1 MAMQEEISREQLCW
15 EVQSLRAELE
25 NLKCEKAD
33 LEILLETTTEHS
45 DTVEAE
51 LLSKAELAVRA
62 SEEQFRAIASAT
74 PVPVLVSR
82 LSDGLIM
89 YANAQMA
96 SLLETPLAELI
107 GRRTPDFY
115 FNPSD
120 HPKVLD
126 ALDKNGHIKDYELQ
140 CKKGDGSN
148 FWATISV
155 QSLLFN
161 GQPTALCALYD
172 LTQRKEAEQILQE
185 SEKRLRRQS
194 LALLQLGRQRT
205 INNGALNLGVREII
219 EAAARTLDVEKV
231 SVWLYN
237 HFKFGTRYIKESQ
250 QNLATRSIAD
260 KQTEVID
267 PMAIDRRKQDLATN
281 SKFKIPNLKLVC
293 LDLYDRTNESH
304 WSRQETSVNDP
315 KVSNLDLEGNH
326 SGENMRSSNPLESPL
341 TTQNSIK
348 TDLCNLSSE
357 GEHSP
362 IFPNTSNPNS
372 SILNVAIR
380 LGGQIVGILSLE
392 HIGAPRQWAL
402 EERTFADSL
411 ANLVALAIEGF
422 ERQRAQE
429 ALSKAKSQLEITVD
443 QRTAQLTATNKLLRI
458 EIAERKR
465 AEIALQEAL
474 HKAEAASRA
483 KSTFLAN
490 MSHELRTPLNAII
503 GYSEIIEEEALE
515 AGFDNLIPDT
525 QKVQIAGKHLLTL
538 INDILDLSKIEA
550 GRMELY
556 LENFDL
562 GNLVEEVV
570 GTLYPLVEKNRNQL
584 QVDCPI
590 DLGFMYADLTKVRQ
604 ILFNL
609 LSNALKF
616 TEGGTVVL
624 SATRELTDDSELVY
638 LRVTDTGIGM
648 SAQQQQGLF
657 QPFIQGDAST
667 TRKYGG
673 TGLGLAISRL
683 FCQMMG
689 GDITLESEVG
699 IGSTFTVQLKAKVEL
714 TEPLVVI
721 SH

>member
-1 MAMQEEISREQLCW
+1 MQEEESRERLFC

-25 NLKCEKAD
+25 RLKHEKAD

-45 DTVEAE
+45 DTVEAD
-51 LLSKAELAVRA
+51 LLSKAESAVRA

-82 LSDGLIM
+82 LCDGLIM

-96 SLLETPLAELI
+96 SLLETPLEELI
-107 GRRTPDFY
+107 GRTTPDFY
-115 FNPSD
+115 FNPSER
-120 HPKVLD
+120 PKVLD
-126 ALDKNGHIKDYELQ
+126 ALAKNGCIKNYELQ
-140 CKKGDGSN
+140 CKKGDGST
-148 FWATISV
+148 FWAMISV

-205 INNGALNLGVREII
+205 INNGALNLGVREIT
-219 EAAARTLDVEKV
+219 EAAARTLEVEKV

-237 HFKFGTRYIKESQ
+237 HFKFGTRYITDPQQDFAAKAIARNQTQAIAPIARDQQ
-250 QNLATRSIAD
+250 QNN
-260 KQTEVID
+260 
-267 PMAIDRRKQDLATN
+267 LATN

-293 LDLYDRTNESH
+293 LDLYDRTHESH
-304 WSRQETSVNDP
+304 LSRKETSANDL
-315 KVSNLDLEGNH
+315 KVSNLDLECNTVD
-326 SGENMRSSNPLESPL
+326 ENTRSSNHLEI
-341 TTQNSIK
+341 TQNFLK
-348 TDLCNLSSE
+348 TDLCNLSLE
-357 GEHSP
+357 AEHSP
-362 IFPNTSNPNS
+362 ILPNTCNPNS
-372 SILNVAIR
+372 STLNVAIR

-392 HIGAPRQWAL
+392 HIGSPRQWAL

-443 QRTAQLTATNKLLRI
+443 QRTAQLTAANKLLRI
-458 EIAERKR
+458 EIADRKR

-515 AGFDNLIPDT
+515 AGFHSLIPDT
-525 QKVQIAGKHLLTL
+525 QKIQIAGKHLLTL

-562 GNLVEEVV
+562 GNLIEEVV
-570 GTLYPLVEKNRNQL
+570 VTLYPLVEKNRNQL

-590 DLGFMYADLTKVRQ
+590 ALGFMYADLTKVRQ

-616 TEGGTVVL
+616 TAGGTVVL
-624 SATRELTDDSELVY
+624 SATRELTGDSEWVY
-638 LRVTDTGIGM
+638 LRVADTGIGM

-657 QPFIQGDAST
+657 QPFMQGDAST

-689 GDITLESEVG
+689 GDISLDSEVDV
-699 IGSTFTVQLKAKVEL
+699 GSTFTVQLKAKVDLAEQS
-714 TEPLVVI
+714 LV
-721 SH
+721 SSQ

>member
-1 MAMQEEISREQLCW
+1 MQEEPSTEQLLFD
-15 EVQSLRAELE
+15 VQRLSAELE
-25 NLKCEKAD
+25 NLKREKVD
-33 LEILLETTTEHS
+33 LELLLETTTEHS
-45 DTVEAE
+45 DTMEAH
-51 LLSKAELAVRA
+51 LLSKAQLALRS

-82 LSDGLIM
+82 LCDGLIL
-89 YANAQMA
+89 YANAQLA
-96 SLLETPLAELI
+96 SLLNIPLEKLI
-107 GRRTPDFY
+107 GCSTPDFY
-115 FNPSD
+115 FNPVD
-120 HPKVLD
+120 RPKVLE
-126 ALDKNGHIKDYELQ
+126 ALAKEGYLQNYELH
-140 CKKGDGSN
+140 CKKSDGTA
-148 FWATISV
+148 FWAMLSV
-155 QSLLFN
+155 QSLMFN
-161 GQPTALCALYD
+161 GQATALCALYD
-172 LTQRKEAEQILQE
+172 LTQRKEAEQTLQE

-205 INNGALNLGVREII
+205 LNSGALNVGIREIT

-237 HFKFGTRYIKESQ
+237 HGRFGTPYPTDPQLNFTERVLA
-250 QNLATRSIAD
+250 QN
-260 KQTEVID
+260 QTEPLDTEAAAPEQGEGV
-267 PMAIDRRKQDLATN
+267 N
-281 SKFKIPNLKLVC
+281 HSKFKIPNLKLVC
-293 LDLYDRTNESH
+293 LDLYDRTQENHLSRESI
-304 WSRQETSVNDP
+304 SASDL
-315 KVSNLDLEGNH
+315 NLSILDVEGDAR
-326 SGENMRSSNPLESPL
+326 GENLRSDNALEP
-341 TTQNSIK
+341 TTKTQKSLQ
-348 TDLCNLSSE
+348 TDLSHSSSLV
-357 GEHSP
+357 EHSAVL
-362 IFPNTSNPNS
+362 PNASKPNS

-429 ALSKAKSQLEITVD
+429 ALSKAKAQLEMTVD
-443 QRTAQLTATNKLLRI
+443 QRTTQLTTANKLLRI

-503 GYSEIIEEEALE
+503 GYSEMLQEEARESGLE
-515 AGFDNLIPDT
+515 DIIPDT
-525 QKVQIAGKHLLTL
+525 QKIYNAGKHLLTL

-556 LENFDL
+556 LEKFDL
-562 GNLVEEVV
+562 SNLIEEVV
-570 GTLYPLVEKNRNQL
+570 ATLHPLVEKNHNQL
-584 QVDCPI
+584 QVSCSEN
-590 DLGFMYADLTKVRQ
+590 LGVMYADLTKVRQ

-616 TEGGTVVL
+616 TEGGTVLL
-624 SATRELTDDSELVY
+624 SATREPAGGSDWVY
-638 LRVTDTGIGM
+638 LQVSDTGIGM
-648 SAQQQQGLF
+648 SAEQQQGLF

-689 GDITLESEVG
+689 GDIIVESQLDV
-699 IGSTFTVQLKAKVEL
+699 GSTFTVHLKTKVD
-714 TEPLVVI
+714 I
-721 SH
+721 S

>member
-1 MAMQEEISREQLCW
+1 MQEEPSTEQLLFD
-15 EVQSLRAELE
+15 VQRLSAELE
-25 NLKCEKAD
+25 NLKREKVD
-33 LEILLETTTEHS
+33 LELLLETTTEHS
-45 DTVEAE
+45 DTMEAH
-51 LLSKAELAVRA
+51 LLSKAQLALRS

-74 PVPVLVSR
+74 PVPILVSR
-82 LSDGLIM
+82 LCDGLIL
-89 YANAQMA
+89 YANAQLA
-96 SLLETPLAELI
+96 SLLNIPLEKLI
-107 GRRTPDFY
+107 GCSTPDFY
-115 FNPSD
+115 FNPAD
-120 HPKVLD
+120 RPKVLE
-126 ALDKNGHIKDYELQ
+126 ALAKDGYLQNYEIH
-140 CKKGDGSN
+140 CKKSDGTA
-148 FWATISV
+148 FWAMISV
-155 QSLLFN
+155 QSLVFN
-161 GQPTALCALYD
+161 GEPTALCALYD
-172 LTQRKEAEQILQE
+172 LTQRKEAEQTLQE

-205 INNGALNLGVREII
+205 LNSGALNVGIREIT

-237 HFKFGTRYIKESQ
+237 HGRFGTRYPNEPQLNFTERVLAHNKTEPLDTEAAASEQ
-250 QNLATRSIAD
+250 QEGVNH
-260 KQTEVID
+260 
-267 PMAIDRRKQDLATN
+267 
-281 SKFKIPNLKLVC
+281 SKFKMPNLKLVC
-293 LDLYDRTNESH
+293 LDLYDRTQENHLSRESI
-304 WSRQETSVNDP
+304 SPSDL
-315 KVSNLDLEGNH
+315 NLSLLDVEGDAP
-326 SGENMRSSNPLESPL
+326 GENLRSENGLEP
-341 TTQNSIK
+341 TTK
-348 TDLCNLSSE
+348 TQKSLQTNLSHASSLA
-357 GEHSP
+357 EHSAVL
-362 IFPNTSNPNS
+362 PNASKPNS

-429 ALSKAKSQLEITVD
+429 ALSKAKAQLEMTVD
-443 QRTAQLTATNKLLRI
+443 QRTTQLTTANKLLRI

-503 GYSEIIEEEALE
+503 GYSEMLQEEARESGLE
-515 AGFDNLIPDT
+515 EIIPDT
-525 QKVQIAGKHLLTL
+525 QKIYSAGKHLLTL

-556 LENFDL
+556 LEKFDL
-562 GNLVEEVV
+562 CNLIEEVV
-570 GTLYPLVEKNRNQL
+570 ATLHPLVEKNHNQL
-584 QVDCPI
+584 QVSCSET
-590 DLGFMYADLTKVRQ
+590 LGVMYADLTKVRQ

-616 TEGGTVVL
+616 TEGGTVLL
-624 SATRELTDDSELVY
+624 SATREPAGDSDWVY
-638 LRVTDTGIGM
+638 LQVSDTGIGM
-648 SAQQQQGLF
+648 SAEQQQGLF

-689 GDITLESEVG
+689 GDITVESELG
-699 IGSTFTVQLKAKVEL
+699 GGSTFTVHLKAEVD
-714 TEPLVVI
+714 I
-721 SH
+721 S

>member
-1 MAMQEEISREQLCW
+1 MQEEPSTEQLLFD
-15 EVQSLRAELE
+15 VQRLSAELE
-25 NLKCEKAD
+25 NLKREKVD
-33 LEILLETTTEHS
+33 LELLLETTTEHS
-45 DTVEAE
+45 DTMEAH
-51 LLSKAELAVRA
+51 LLSKAQLALRS
-62 SEEQFRAIASAT
+62 SEEQFRAIAAAT
-74 PVPVLVSR
+74 PVPILVSR
-82 LSDGLIM
+82 LCDGLIM
-89 YANAQMA
+89 YANAQLA
-96 SLLETPLAELI
+96 SLLNIPLEKLI
-107 GRRTPDFY
+107 GCSTPDFY
-115 FNPSD
+115 LNPAD
-120 HPKVLD
+120 RPKVLE
-126 ALDKNGHIKDYELQ
+126 ALAKEGYLQNYEIH
-140 CKKGDGSN
+140 CKKSDGTA
-148 FWATISV
+148 FWAMISV
-155 QSLLFN
+155 QSLVFN
-161 GQPTALCALYD
+161 GEPTALCALYD
-172 LTQRKEAEQILQE
+172 LTQRKEAEQTLQE

-205 INNGALNLGVREII
+205 LNSGALNVGIREIT

-237 HFKFGTRYIKESQ
+237 HGRFGNRYPSDPQLNFTERVLA
-250 QNLATRSIAD
+250 QN
-260 KQTEVID
+260 QTEPLDTEAAASEQHDGV
-267 PMAIDRRKQDLATN
+267 N
-281 SKFKIPNLKLVC
+281 HSKFKMPNLKLVC
-293 LDLYDRTNESH
+293 LDLYDRTQENHLSRESI
-304 WSRQETSVNDP
+304 SASDL
-315 KVSNLDLEGNH
+315 NLSILDVEGDAP
-326 SGENMRSSNPLESPL
+326 GENLRSDNALEP
-341 TTQNSIK
+341 TTKTQNSLQ
-348 TDLCNLSSE
+348 TNLSHSSSLA
-357 GEHSP
+357 EHSAVL
-362 IFPNTSNPNS
+362 PNASKPNS

-429 ALSKAKSQLEITVD
+429 ALSKAKAQLEMTVD
-443 QRTAQLTATNKLLRI
+443 QRTAQLTAANKLLRI

-503 GYSEIIEEEALE
+503 GYSEMLQEEARESGLE
-515 AGFDNLIPDT
+515 EIIPDT
-525 QKVQIAGKHLLTL
+525 QKIYNAGKHLLTL

-556 LENFDL
+556 LEKFDL
-562 GNLVEEVV
+562 CNLIEEVV
-570 GTLYPLVEKNRNQL
+570 ATLHPLVEKNHNQL
-584 QVDCPI
+584 QVSCSET
-590 DLGFMYADLTKVRQ
+590 LGVMYADLTKVRQ

-616 TEGGTVVL
+616 TEGGTVLL
-624 SATRELTDDSELVY
+624 SATREPAGDSDWVY
-638 LRVTDTGIGM
+638 LQVSDTGIGM
-648 SAQQQQGLF
+648 SAEQQQGLF

-689 GDITLESEVG
+689 GDITVESQLDV
-699 IGSTFTVQLKAKVEL
+699 GSTFTVHLKAKVD
-714 TEPLVVI
+714 I
-721 SH
+721 S

>member
-1 MAMQEEISREQLCW
+1 MQEEPSTEQLLLD
-15 EVQSLRAELE
+15 VQRLSAELE
-25 NLKCEKAD
+25 NLKREKAD

-45 DTVEAE
+45 DTMEAH
-51 LLSKAELAVRA
+51 LLSKAQLALRS

-82 LSDGLIM
+82 LCDGLIL
-89 YANAQMA
+89 YANAQLA
-96 SLLETPLAELI
+96 SLLNLPLEKLI
-107 GRRTPDFY
+107 GCSTPDFY
-115 FNPSD
+115 FNPGD
-120 HPKVLD
+120 RPKVLE
-126 ALDKNGHIKDYELQ
+126 ALAKDGYLQNYELH
-140 CKKGDGSN
+140 CKKSDGTA
-148 FWATISV
+148 FWAMISV
-155 QSLLFN
+155 QPLLFN
-161 GQPTALCALYD
+161 GQQTALCALYD
-172 LTQRKEAEQILQE
+172 LTQRKEVEHTLQE

-205 INNGALNLGVREII
+205 LNSGALNVGIREIT
-219 EAAARTLDVEKV
+219 EAAARTLEVEKV

-237 HFKFGTRYIKESQ
+237 QGRFGTRYPINPLLNFTERAIA
-250 QNLATRSIAD
+250 QN
-260 KQTEVID
+260 QTESLDTETAAREENESVN
-267 PMAIDRRKQDLATN
+267 R
-281 SKFKIPNLKLVC
+281 SKFKIPKLKLVC
-293 LDLYDRTNESH
+293 LDLYDRTRENHLSH
-304 WSRQETSVNDP
+304 PSISASDL
-315 KVSNLDLEGNH
+315 KFSILDVEGDAP
-326 SGENMRSSNPLESPL
+326 GENVRSDNPLEPGPK
-341 TTQNSIK
+341 TQKSLK
-348 TDLCNLSSE
+348 TNLSHLSSVA
-357 GEHSP
+357 EHSAVL
-362 IFPNTSNPNS
+362 PNASKPNS

-411 ANLVALAIEGF
+411 ANLIALAIEGF

-429 ALSKAKSQLEITVD
+429 ALSKAKAQLEMTVD
-443 QRTAQLTATNKLLRI
+443 QRTAQLTAANKLLRI

-503 GYSEIIEEEALE
+503 GYSEMLQEEALE
-515 AGFDNLIPDT
+515 LGLEDIIPDT
-525 QKVQIAGKHLLTL
+525 QKIHNAGKHLLTL

-562 GNLVEEVV
+562 GNLIEEVV
-570 GTLYPLVEKNRNQL
+570 ATLHPLVEKNHNQL
-584 QVDCPI
+584 QVSCSP
-590 DLGFMYADLTKVRQ
+590 DLGVMYADLTKVRQ

-616 TEGGTVVL
+616 TEGGTVL
-624 SATRELTDDSELVY
+624 LAATRESAGGSDWVY
-638 LRVTDTGIGM
+638 LQVSDTGIGM
-648 SAQQQQGLF
+648 SAEQQQGLF

-689 GDITLESEVG
+689 GDITLESLLGV
-699 IGSTFTVQLKAKVEL
+699 GSTFTVQLKAKVD
-714 TEPLVVI
+714 I
-721 SH
+721 S

>member
-1 MAMQEEISREQLCW
+1 MQEEPSTEQLLLD
-15 EVQSLRAELE
+15 VQRLSAELE
-25 NLKCEKAD
+25 NLKREKAD

-45 DTVEAE
+45 DTMEAH
-51 LLSKAELAVRA
+51 LLSKAQLALRS

-82 LSDGLIM
+82 LCDGLIL
-89 YANAQMA
+89 YANAQLA
-96 SLLETPLAELI
+96 SLLNLPLEKLI
-107 GRRTPDFY
+107 GCHTPDFY
-115 FNPSD
+115 LNPGD
-120 HPKVLD
+120 RAKVLE
-126 ALDKNGHIKDYELQ
+126 AIAKEGYLQNYELH
-140 CKKGDGSN
+140 CKKSDGTA
-148 FWATISV
+148 FWAMISV
-155 QSLLFN
+155 QPLLFN
-161 GQPTALCALYD
+161 GQQTALCALYD
-172 LTQRKEAEQILQE
+172 LTQRKEVEQTLQE

-205 INNGALNLGVREII
+205 LNSGALNVGIREIT
-219 EAAARTLDVEKV
+219 EAAARTLEVEKV

-237 HFKFGTRYIKESQ
+237 QGRFGTRYPINPLLNFTERALA
-250 QNLATRSIAD
+250 QN
-260 KQTEVID
+260 QTESLDTETAAREENESVN
-267 PMAIDRRKQDLATN
+267 R
-281 SKFKIPNLKLVC
+281 SKFKIPKLKLVC
-293 LDLYDRTNESH
+293 LDLYDRTRENHLSH
-304 WSRQETSVNDP
+304 PSISASDL
-315 KVSNLDLEGNH
+315 KSSILDVEGNAP
-326 SGENMRSSNPLESPL
+326 GENVRSDNPLEPGPK
-341 TTQNSIK
+341 TQKSLK
-348 TDLCNLSSE
+348 TNLSHLSSVA
-357 GEHSP
+357 EHSTVL
-362 IFPNTSNPNS
+362 PNASKPNS

-429 ALSKAKSQLEITVD
+429 ALSKAKAQLEMTVD
-443 QRTAQLTATNKLLRI
+443 QRTAQLTAANKLLRI

-503 GYSEIIEEEALE
+503 GYSEMLQEEALE
-515 AGFDNLIPDT
+515 SGVEDIIPDA
-525 QKVQIAGKHLLTL
+525 QKIHNAGKHLLTL

-562 GNLVEEVV
+562 GNLIEEVV
-570 GTLYPLVEKNRNQL
+570 ATLHPLVEKNHNQL
-584 QVDCPI
+584 QVSCSP
-590 DLGFMYADLTKVRQ
+590 DLGVMYADLTKVRQ

-616 TEGGTVVL
+616 TEGGTVL
-624 SATRELTDDSELVY
+624 LAATRKSAGGSDWVY
-638 LRVTDTGIGM
+638 LQVSDTGIGM
-648 SAQQQQGLF
+648 SAEQQQGLF

-689 GDITLESEVG
+689 GDITLESLLGV
-699 IGSTFTVQLKAKVEL
+699 GSTFTVQLKAKVD
-714 TEPLVVI
+714 I
-721 SH
+721 S

>member
-1 MAMQEEISREQLCW
+1 MQEEPSTEQLLFD
-15 EVQSLRAELE
+15 VQRLSAELE
-25 NLKCEKAD
+25 NLKREKVD
-33 LEILLETTTEHS
+33 LELLLETTTEHS
-45 DTVEAE
+45 DTMEAH
-51 LLSKAELAVRA
+51 LLSKAELALRS

-74 PVPVLVSR
+74 PVPILVSR
-82 LSDGLIM
+82 LCDGLIM
-89 YANAQMA
+89 YANAQLA
-96 SLLETPLAELI
+96 SLLNIPLEKLI
-107 GRRTPDFY
+107 GCSTPDFY
-115 FNPSD
+115 LNPAD
-120 HPKVLD
+120 RPKVLE
-126 ALDKNGHIKDYELQ
+126 ALAKNGYLQNYELH
-140 CKKGDGSN
+140 CKKSDGTP
-148 FWATISV
+148 FWAMISV
-155 QSLLFN
+155 ESLMFN
-161 GQPTALCALYD
+161 GQQTALCALYD
-172 LTQRKEAEQILQE
+172 LTQRKEAEQTLQE

-205 INNGALNLGVREII
+205 LNSGALNVGIREIT

-237 HFKFGTRYIKESQ
+237 QGRFGTRYPINPQLNFTERAIAHSQTGPLDKE
-250 QNLATRSIAD
+250 AAAP
-260 KQTEVID
+260 E
-267 PMAIDRRKQDLATN
+267 QDEGVN
-281 SKFKIPNLKLVC
+281 HSKFKTPNLKLVC
-293 LDLYDRTNESH
+293 LDLYDRTQENHLSRESI
-304 WSRQETSVNDP
+304 SAS
-315 KVSNLDLEGNH
+315 DL
-326 SGENMRSSNPLESPL
+326 
-341 TTQNSIK
+341 
-348 TDLCNLSSE
+348 NLSSLDVE
-357 GEHSP
+357 GDAPGENLRSDNALEPTTKTQKSLQTDLSHSSSVAEHSAVL
-362 IFPNTSNPNS
+362 PNASKPNS

-429 ALSKAKSQLEITVD
+429 ALSKAKAQLEMTVD
-443 QRTAQLTATNKLLRI
+443 QRTAQLTAANKLLRI

-503 GYSEIIEEEALE
+503 GYSEMLQEEARESGLE
-515 AGFDNLIPDT
+515 DIIPDT
-525 QKVQIAGKHLLTL
+525 QKIYNAGKHLLTL

-556 LENFDL
+556 LEKFDL
-562 GNLVEEVV
+562 SNLIEEVV
-570 GTLYPLVEKNRNQL
+570 ATLHPLVEKNHNQL
-584 QVDCPI
+584 QVSCSEN
-590 DLGFMYADLTKVRQ
+590 LGVMYADLTKVQQ

-616 TEGGTVVL
+616 TEGGTVLL
-624 SATRELTDDSELVY
+624 SATREPAGGSDWVY
-638 LRVTDTGIGM
+638 LQVSDTGIGM
-648 SAQQQQGLF
+648 SAEQQQGLF
-657 QPFIQGDAST
+657 EPFIQGDAST

-689 GDITLESEVG
+689 GDITVQSQLDV
-699 IGSTFTVQLKAKVEL
+699 GSTFTVHLKAEVD
-714 TEPLVVI
+714 I
-721 SH
+721 S

>member
-1 MAMQEEISREQLCW
+1 MQEEPSREQLLLD
-15 EVQSLRAELE
+15 VQRLSAELE
-25 NLKCEKAD
+25 NLKREKAD
-33 LEILLETTTEHS
+33 LEILLETNTEHS
-45 DTVEAE
+45 DTMEAH
-51 LLSKAELAVRA
+51 LLVKAELAVRE
-62 SEEQFRAIASAT
+62 SEQQFRAIASAT

-82 LSDGLIM
+82 LSDGLIL
-89 YANAQMA
+89 YANAQSA
-96 SLLETPLAELI
+96 SLLNIPLEELI
-107 GRRTPDFY
+107 GSSTADFY
-115 FNPSD
+115 FNLGDRP
-120 HPKVLD
+120 HTLD
-126 ALDKNGHIKDYELQ
+126 ALAKDGYLQDYELH
-140 CKKGDGSN
+140 CKKSDGTP
-148 FWATISV
+148 FWAMISV
-155 QSLLFN
+155 QPLLFH

-172 LTQRKEAEQILQE
+172 LTQRKQAEQTLQE

-205 INNGALNLGVREII
+205 LNNGALNVGIREIT
-219 EAAARTLDVEKV
+219 EAAARTLEVEKV

-237 HFKFGTRYIKESQ
+237 HFRFGTRYPINSQ
-250 QNLATRSIAD
+250 LTFTTKRSIAHN
-260 KQTEVID
+260 QTETID
-267 PMAIDRRKQDLATN
+267 TEAAASEEHDRVNR

-293 LDLYDRTNESH
+293 LDLYDRTRENHLSHESVSERDLKCSILDIEDDTPGEN
-304 WSRQETSVNDP
+304 WRSDNDP
-315 KVSNLDLEGNH
+315 EPAPNTPNSLKTNSCH
-326 SGENMRSSNPLESPL
+326 SSSI
-341 TTQNSIK
+341 T
-348 TDLCNLSSE
+348 
-357 GEHSP
+357 EHSAVL
-362 IFPNTSNPNS
+362 PNTSKPNS

-392 HIGAPRQWAL
+392 HIGASRQWAL

-429 ALSKAKSQLEITVD
+429 ALSKAKAQLEMTVD
-443 QRTAQLTATNKLLRI
+443 QRTAQLTAANKLLRI

-503 GYSEIIEEEALE
+503 GYSEMLEEEALE
-515 AGFDNLIPDT
+515 SGLADIIPDT
-525 QKVQIAGKHLLTL
+525 QKIHNAGKHLLTL

-556 LENFDL
+556 LEKFDL
-562 GNLVEEVV
+562 GNLIEEVIA
-570 GTLYPLVEKNRNQL
+570 TLHPLVEKNHNQL
-584 QVDCPI
+584 QLSCSVN
-590 DLGFMYADLTKVRQ
+590 LGVMYADLTKVRQ

-616 TEGGTVVL
+616 TEGGTVIL
-624 SATRELTDDSELVY
+624 SATRERSGGSDWVY
-638 LRVTDTGIGM
+638 LQVSDTGIGM
-648 SAQQQQGLF
+648 SAEQQQGLF
-657 QPFIQGDAST
+657 QPFMQGDAST

-689 GDITLESEVG
+689 GDITLESELGV
-699 IGSTFTVQLKAKVEL
+699 GSTFTVKLKAKL
-714 TEPLVVI
+714 D
-721 SH
+721 S

>member
-1 MAMQEEISREQLCW
+1 MQEEPSREQLLLD
-15 EVQSLRAELE
+15 VQRLSAEIE
-25 NLKCEKAD
+25 NLKRDKAD
-33 LEILLETTTEHS
+33 LEILLETNTEHS
-45 DTVEAE
+45 DTMEAH
-51 LLSKAELAVRA
+51 LLVKAELAVRE
-62 SEEQFRAIASAT
+62 SEQQFRAIASAT

-82 LSDGLIM
+82 LSDGLIL
-89 YANAQMA
+89 YANAQLA
-96 SLLETPLAELI
+96 ALLNLPLAELI
-107 GRRTPDFY
+107 GSSTPDFY
-115 FNPSD
+115 FNPGD
-120 HPKVLD
+120 RRHILD
-126 ALDKNGHIKDYELQ
+126 ALAKNGYLQDYELH
-140 CKKGDGSN
+140 CKKSDGTP
-148 FWATISV
+148 FWATLSV
-155 QSLLFN
+155 QPLLFG
-161 GQPTALCALYD
+161 GQQTALCALHD
-172 LTQRKEAEQILQE
+172 LTQRKQAEQTLQE

-205 INNGALNLGVREII
+205 LNTGALNVGIREIT
-219 EAAARTLDVEKV
+219 EAAARTLEVEKV

-237 HFKFGTRYIKESQ
+237 HFRFGTRYPTIAPQ
-250 QNLATRSIAD
+250 LNFTARALAH
-260 KQTEVID
+260 KQPE
-267 PMAIDRRKQDLATN
+267 AIDTEAAGDGHDDRADR

-293 LDLYDRTNESH
+293 LDLYDRTIENHLSRESISPTDLKCSILDIECGTGGEN
-304 WSRQETSVNDP
+304 WRSDS
-315 KVSNLDLEGNH
+315 DLEPAPNT
-326 SGENMRSSNPLESPL
+326 P
-341 TTQNSIK
+341 NSLK
-348 TDLCNLSSE
+348 TNLCHLSSVA
-357 GEHSP
+357 EHSAVM
-362 IFPNTSNPNS
+362 PNASKPNS

-429 ALSKAKSQLEITVD
+429 ALSKAKAQLEMTVD
-443 QRTAQLTATNKLLRI
+443 RRTAQLTAANKLLRI

-503 GYSEIIEEEALE
+503 GYSEMLEEEALE
-515 AGFDNLIPDT
+515 SGLEDIIPDT
-525 QKVQIAGKHLLTL
+525 QKIHNAGKHLLTL

-556 LENFDL
+556 LEKFDL
-562 GNLVEEVV
+562 LNLIEEVV
-570 GTLYPLVEKNRNQL
+570 ATLHPLVEKNHNQL
-584 QVDCPI
+584 QVSCSAN
-590 DLGFMYADLTKVRQ
+590 LGVMYADLTKVRQ

-616 TEGGTVVL
+616 TDGGTVSL
-624 SATRELTDDSELVY
+624 SATREASKGRDWVY
-638 LRVTDTGIGM
+638 LQVSDTGIGM

-657 QPFIQGDAST
+657 QPFMQGDAST

-689 GDITLESEVG
+689 GDITLESQLGV
-699 IGSTFTVQLKAKVEL
+699 GSTFIVKLKAKVD
-714 TEPLVVI
+714 I
-721 SH
+721 

>member
-1 MAMQEEISREQLCW
+1 MQEEPSRDQLFW
-15 EVQSLRAELE
+15 EIQRLRAELE
-25 NLKCEKAD
+25 SLKCEKAD

-45 DTVEAE
+45 DTIEAD
-51 LLSKAELAVRA
+51 LLSKAELVVRE

-74 PVPVLVSR
+74 PVPILVFR
-82 LSDGLIM
+82 LCDGLIM

-96 SLLETPLAELI
+96 TLLETSLEELI
-107 GRRTPDFY
+107 GNVTPDFY
-115 FNPSD
+115 FNPSER
-120 HPKVLD
+120 PKILD
-126 ALDKNGHIKDYELQ
+126 ALAKDGCVKNYELQ
-140 CKKGDGSN
+140 CKKGDGST
-148 FWATISV
+148 FWAMISV

-161 GQPTALCALYD
+161 GEPTALCALYD

-205 INNGALNLGVREII
+205 INNGALNLGVREIT
-219 EAAARTLDVEKV
+219 EAAARTLEVEKV

-237 HFKFGTRYIKESQ
+237 HFQFGTRYATEAHQNFAARAIARSQTEAIHQDAIDQQ
-250 QNLATRSIAD
+250 QNN
-260 KQTEVID
+260 
-267 PMAIDRRKQDLATN
+267 LATN

-293 LDLYDRTNESH
+293 LDSYDRTNESH
-304 WSRQETSVNDP
+304 LSRKETSVNDP
-315 KVSNLDLEGNH
+315 KASNLDLECDH
-326 SGENMRSSNPLESPL
+326 PDENMRSSNPLESPQ
-341 TTQNSIK
+341 TTPNSIK
-348 TDLCNLSSE
+348 TDLCNLSLE
-357 GEHSP
+357 AEHSP
-362 IFPNTSNPNS
+362 VLPNTCNPNS

-380 LGGQIVGILSLE
+380 LGGQIVGILSVE

-443 QRTAQLTATNKLLRI
+443 QRTAQLTAANKLLRI

-465 AEIALQEAL
+465 AEIALQDAL

-503 GYSEIIEEEALE
+503 GYSEIIEEEALD
-515 AGFDNLIPDT
+515 AGLDNFIPDT
-525 QKVQIAGKHLLTL
+525 QKVQTAGKHLLTL

-556 LENFDL
+556 LEKFDL
-562 GNLVEEVV
+562 GNLLKEVV
-570 GTLYPLVEKNRNQL
+570 TTLSPLVEKNRNQL
-584 QVDCPI
+584 QVDCQI
-590 DLGFMYADLTKVRQ
+590 ELGFMYADLTKVRQ

-616 TEGGTVVL
+616 TEGGTIVL
-624 SATRELTDDSELVY
+624 SATRELTGDSEWVY
-638 LRVTDTGIGM
+638 LRVADTGIGM
-648 SAQQQQGLF
+648 SAGQQQSLF
-657 QPFIQGDAST
+657 QPFTQGDAST

-699 IGSTFTVQLKAKVEL
+699 IGSTFTVQLKTKVDLAEQ
-714 TEPLVVI
+714 PIVI
-721 SH
+721 SQ

>member
-1 MAMQEEISREQLCW
+1 MQEEPSTEQLLFD
-15 EVQSLRAELE
+15 VQRLSAELE
-25 NLKCEKAD
+25 NLKREKVD
-33 LEILLETTTEHS
+33 LELLLETTTEHS
-45 DTVEAE
+45 DTMEAH
-51 LLSKAELAVRA
+51 LLSKAELALRS

-74 PVPVLVSR
+74 PVPILVSR
-82 LSDGLIM
+82 LCDGLIM
-89 YANAQMA
+89 YANAQLA
-96 SLLETPLAELI
+96 SLLNIPLEKLI
-107 GRRTPDFY
+107 GCSTPDFY
-115 FNPSD
+115 LNPAD
-120 HPKVLD
+120 RPKVLE
-126 ALDKNGHIKDYELQ
+126 ALAQNGYLQNYELH
-140 CKKGDGSN
+140 CKKSDGTP
-148 FWATISV
+148 FWAMISV
-155 QSLLFN
+155 ESLMFN
-161 GQPTALCALYD
+161 GQQTALCALYD
-172 LTQRKEAEQILQE
+172 LTQRKEAEQTLQE

-205 INNGALNLGVREII
+205 LNSGALNVGIREIT

-237 HFKFGTRYIKESQ
+237 PGRFGTRYPIDPQLNFTER
-250 QNLATRSIAD
+250 AIAHS
-260 KQTEVID
+260 QTEPLD
-267 PMAIDRRKQDLATN
+267 TEATASEQHEGVN
-281 SKFKIPNLKLVC
+281 HSKFKMPNLKLVC
-293 LDLYDRTNESH
+293 LDLYDRTQENHLSRESI
-304 WSRQETSVNDP
+304 SAS
-315 KVSNLDLEGNH
+315 DL
-326 SGENMRSSNPLESPL
+326 
-341 TTQNSIK
+341 
-348 TDLCNLSSE
+348 NLSSLDVE
-357 GEHSP
+357 GDAPGENLRSDNALEPTAKTQKSLQTDLSHSSSVAEHSAVL
-362 IFPNTSNPNS
+362 PNSSQPNS

-429 ALSKAKSQLEITVD
+429 ALSKAKAQLEMTVD
-443 QRTAQLTATNKLLRI
+443 QRTAQLTTANKLLRI

-503 GYSEIIEEEALE
+503 GYSEMLQEEARESGLE
-515 AGFDNLIPDT
+515 DIIPDT
-525 QKVQIAGKHLLTL
+525 QKIYNAGKHLLTL

-556 LENFDL
+556 LEKFDL
-562 GNLVEEVV
+562 SNLIEEVV
-570 GTLYPLVEKNRNQL
+570 ATLHPLVEKNHNQL
-584 QVDCPI
+584 QVSCSEN
-590 DLGFMYADLTKVRQ
+590 LGLMYADLTKVRQ

-616 TEGGTVVL
+616 TEGGTVLL
-624 SATRELTDDSELVY
+624 SATREPAGGRDWVY
-638 LRVTDTGIGM
+638 LQVSDTGIGM
-648 SAQQQQGLF
+648 SAEQQQGVF
-657 QPFIQGDAST
+657 EPFIQGDAST

-689 GDITLESEVG
+689 GDITVESQLDV
-699 IGSTFTVQLKAKVEL
+699 GSTFTVNLKAEVD
-714 TEPLVVI
+714 I
-721 SH
+721 S

>member
-1 MAMQEEISREQLCW
+1 MQEEPSKEQLVL
-15 EVQSLRAELE
+15 EVQALRAELE
-25 NLKCEKAD
+25 NLKREKAD

-45 DTVEAE
+45 DTIEAD
-51 LLSKAELAVRA
+51 LLSKAELAVR
-62 SEEQFRAIASAT
+62 SSQEQFRAIASAT

-82 LSDGLIM
+82 LCDGLIL

-96 SLLETPLAELI
+96 SLLDTPLAELI
-107 GRRTPDFY
+107 GCHTPDFY
-115 FNPSD
+115 FNPAERS
-120 HPKVLD
+120 KVLQIL
-126 ALDKNGHIKDYELQ
+126 AKNGQIKNYELH
-140 CKKGDGSN
+140 CKKPDGSS
-148 FWATISV
+148 FWAIISV
-155 QSLLFN
+155 ESLLFN

-172 LTQRKEAEQILQE
+172 LTQRKEAEQALQE
-185 SEKRLRRQS
+185 SEQRLRRQS

-205 INNGALNLGVREII
+205 INNGALNLGVREIT

-237 HFKFGTRYIKESQ
+237 HVRFGTRYATDIQAK
-250 QNLATRSIAD
+250 LAARALAHNQSW
-260 KQTEVID
+260 VIN
-267 PMAIDRRKQDLATN
+267 PEAIELPAEHQLHD
-281 SKFKIPNLKLVC
+281 SKLTTQNLKLVC
-293 LDLYDRTNESH
+293 LDLYDRTSKSH
-304 WSRQETSVNDP
+304 LNRTKNQI
-315 KVSNLDLEGNH
+315 KVSNLD
-326 SGENMRSSNPLESPL
+326 GENDVGSEKSPCSNPLDSPL
-341 TTQNSIK
+341 TTQNAVTTFSLETEHTPI
-348 TDLCNLSSE
+348 LSKESA
-357 GEHSP
+357 
-362 IFPNTSNPNS
+362 PNS

-392 HIGAPRQWAL
+392 HIGAPRQWTL

-429 ALSKAKSQLEITVD
+429 ALSKAKSELEITVE
-443 QRTAQLTATNKLLRI
+443 QRTAQLTAANKLLRI

-503 GYSEIIEEEALE
+503 GYSEILEEEALE
-515 AGFDNLIPDT
+515 AGFDGLIPDT
-525 QKVQIAGKHLLTL
+525 QKIQTAGKHLLNL

-556 LENFDL
+556 LEDFHL

-570 GTLYPLVEKNRNQL
+570 ATLYPLVEKNRNQL
-584 QVDCPI
+584 QVSSSPG
-590 DLGFMYADLTKVRQ
+590 LGVMYADLTKVRQ
-604 ILFNL
+604 ILLNL

-616 TEGGTVVL
+616 TQEGTVVI
-624 SATRELTDDSELVY
+624 SATRELTDSTEWIY
-638 LRVTDTGIGM
+638 LRVADTGIGM
-648 SAQQQQGLF
+648 SPQQQESLF
-657 QPFIQGDAST
+657 EPFIQGDAST

-689 GDITLESEVG
+689 GDITLESELGV
-699 IGSTFTVQLKAKVEL
+699 GSTFTVKLKTKVEA
-714 TEPLVVI
+714 
-721 SH
+721 SC

>member
-1 MAMQEEISREQLCW
+1 MQEEPSKEQLIL
-15 EVQSLRAELE
+15 EVQALRAELE
-25 NLKCEKAD
+25 NLKREKAD

-45 DTVEAE
+45 DTIEAD
-51 LLSKAELAVRA
+51 LLSKAELAVRS

-82 LSDGLIM
+82 LCDGLIL

-96 SLLETPLAELI
+96 SLLDTPLAELI
-107 GRRTPDFY
+107 GRHTPDFY
-115 FNPSD
+115 FDPAERS
-120 HPKVLD
+120 KVLETL
-126 ALDKNGHIKDYELQ
+126 ATNGHIKNYELH
-140 CKKGDGSN
+140 CKKADGSS
-148 FWATISV
+148 FWAIISV

-172 LTQRKEAEQILQE
+172 LTQRKEAEQALQE
-185 SEKRLRRQS
+185 SEQRLRRQS

-205 INNGALNLGVREII
+205 INNGALNLGVREIT

-237 HFKFGTRYIKESQ
+237 HVRFGTRYATDTQ
-250 QNLATRSIAD
+250 ANLAARAIAHN
-260 KQTEVID
+260 QSWVIN
-267 PMAIDRRKQDLATN
+267 PEAIDLPAEHQVYH
-281 SKFKIPNLKLVC
+281 SKLTTQNLKLVC
-293 LDLYDRTNESH
+293 LDLYDRTSKSH
-304 WSRQETSVNDP
+304 LNRTKNHI
-315 KVSNLDLEGNH
+315 KVSNLDEEGDAG
-326 SGENMRSSNPLESPL
+326 SENSPSSNPLDSAL
-341 TTQNSIK
+341 TTQNPV
-348 TDLCNLSSE
+348 TTLSLE
-357 GEHSP
+357 TEHTP
-362 IFPNTSNPNS
+362 ILSKESTPNS

-429 ALSKAKSQLEITVD
+429 ALSKAKSELEITVE
-443 QRTAQLTATNKLLRI
+443 QRTAQLTAANKLLRI

-503 GYSEIIEEEALE
+503 GYSEILEEEALE
-515 AGFDNLIPDT
+515 AGFEGLIPDT
-525 QKVQIAGKHLLTL
+525 QKIQTAGKHLLNL

-556 LENFDL
+556 LEDFHL

-570 GTLYPLVEKNRNQL
+570 ATLYPLVEKNRNQL
-584 QVDCPI
+584 QVCSSP
-590 DLGFMYADLTKVRQ
+590 DLGVMYADLTKVRQ

-616 TEGGTVVL
+616 TQEGTVVI
-624 SATRELTDDSELVY
+624 SATRELTDGTEWIY
-638 LRVTDTGIGM
+638 LRVADTGIGM
-648 SAQQQQGLF
+648 SPQQQEGLF
-657 QPFIQGDAST
+657 EPFIQGDAST

-689 GDITLESEVG
+689 GDITIESELGV
-699 IGSTFTVQLKAKVEL
+699 GSTFTVQLKAKVDA
-714 TEPLVVI
+714 
-721 SH
+721 SY

>member
-1 MAMQEEISREQLCW
+1 MQEEPSREQLFC

-25 NLKCEKAD
+25 KLKHDKAD

-45 DTVEAE
+45 DTMEAD
-51 LLSKAELAVRA
+51 LLSKAESAVRA

-74 PVPVLVSR
+74 PVPILVSR
-82 LSDGLIM
+82 LCDGLIV

-96 SLLETPLAELI
+96 SLLDTPLAELI
-107 GRRTPDFY
+107 GHGTPNFY
-115 FNPSD
+115 FNSSD
-120 HPKVLD
+120 RTKVLD
-126 ALDKNGHIKDYELQ
+126 ALAKDGYVKNYELQ
-140 CKKGDGSN
+140 CKKGDSSA
-148 FWATISV
+148 FWAMISV
-155 QSLLFN
+155 ESLQFN
-161 GQPTALCALYD
+161 DQPAALCALYD

-205 INNGALNLGVREII
+205 INNGALNLGVREIT
-219 EAAARTLDVEKV
+219 EAAARTLEVEKV

-237 HFKFGTRYIKESQ
+237 HFKFGTRYITDSQ
-250 QNLATRSIAD
+250 QNFAAKAIARN
-260 KQTEVID
+260 QRQ
-267 PMAIDRRKQDLATN
+267 AIDQQQNNLDTN

-293 LDLYDRTNESH
+293 LDLYDRTHESH
-304 WSRQETSVNDP
+304 FSRKETSVKGP
-315 KVSNLDLEGNH
+315 KVSNLDLECNTLD
-326 SGENMRSSNPLESPL
+326 ENARSTNPLELPL
-341 TTQNSIK
+341 TNQNFLK
-348 TDLCNLSSE
+348 TDLCNLSLE
-357 GEHSP
+357 AENSP
-362 IFPNTSNPNS
+362 VLPNTCNPNS

-380 LGGQIVGILSLE
+380 LGGQIVGIFSLE

-443 QRTAQLTATNKLLRI
+443 QRTAQITATNKLLRI

-515 AGFDNLIPDT
+515 AGLDNLIPDT

-562 GNLVEEVV
+562 GNLIEEVV
-570 GTLYPLVEKNRNQL
+570 VTLYPLIEKNRNQL

-590 DLGFMYADLTKVRQ
+590 NLGFMYADLTKVRQ

-616 TEGGTVVL
+616 TAGGTVIL
-624 SATRELTDDSELVY
+624 SASRELIGDSEWVY
-638 LRVTDTGIGM
+638 LRVADTGIGM

-657 QPFIQGDAST
+657 QPFTQGDAST

-689 GDITLESEVG
+689 GDISLDSEVDV
-699 IGSTFTVQLKAKVEL
+699 GSTFTVQLKAKVD
-714 TEPLVVI
+714 LVE
-721 SH
+721 

>member
-1 MAMQEEISREQLCW
+1 MQEEPSREQLLLD
-15 EVQSLRAELE
+15 VQRLSAELE
-25 NLKCEKAD
+25 NLKREKAD

-45 DTVEAE
+45 DTMDAH
-51 LLSKAELAVRA
+51 LLSKADVALRS

-82 LSDGLIM
+82 LGDGLIM
-89 YANAQMA
+89 YANSQLA
-96 SLLETPLAELI
+96 SLLNIPLEKLI
-107 GRRTPDFY
+107 GCSTPDFY
-115 FNPSD
+115 LNPD
-120 HPKVLD
+120 DRPKVLE
-126 ALDKNGHIKDYELQ
+126 ALAKNGYLQNYELH
-140 CKKGDGSN
+140 CKKSDGTP

-155 QSLLFN
+155 ESLLFN
-161 GQPTALCALYD
+161 GQQTALCALYD
-172 LTQRKEAEQILQE
+172 LTQRKEAEQTLKE

-205 INNGALNLGVREII
+205 FNSGALNVGIREIT
-219 EAAARTLDVEKV
+219 EAAARTLEVEKV

-237 HFKFGTRYIKESQ
+237 HLRFGSRYSIEPQ
-250 QNLATRSIAD
+250 LNFINRAIARS
-260 KQTEVID
+260 QTESLD
-267 PMAIDRRKQDLATN
+267 PETAAREENPDLVN
-281 SKFKIPNLKLVC
+281 HSKFKISNLRLVC
-293 LDLYDRTNESH
+293 LDLYDRTSENH
-304 WSRQETSVNDP
+304 LSRQPLSATSDLQL
-315 KVSNLDLEGNH
+315 SSILDDVEGDTP
-326 SGENMRSSNPLESPL
+326 GENLAEDKAL
-341 TTQNSIK
+341 K
-348 TDLCNLSSE
+348 TA
-357 GEHSP
+357 
-362 IFPNTSNPNS
+362 PNTSNSIATNLCHSSPVAQHSPALPNPNKPNS

-392 HIGAPRQWAL
+392 HGAPRQWAL

-429 ALSKAKSQLEITVD
+429 ALSKAKAQLEMTVD
-443 QRTAQLTATNKLLRI
+443 QRTAQLTAANKLLRI

-503 GYSEIIEEEALE
+503 GYSEMLQEEALE
-515 AGFDNLIPDT
+515 SGLKNIIPDT
-525 QKVQIAGKHLLTL
+525 QKIRNAGKHLLTL

-556 LENFDL
+556 LEEFDI
-562 GNLVEEVV
+562 GNLIEEVV
-570 GTLYPLVEKNRNQL
+570 ATLHPLVEKNHNQL
-584 QVDCPI
+584 QVSYSPN
-590 DLGFMYADLTKVRQ
+590 LGIMYADLTKVRQ

-616 TEGGTVVL
+616 TEGGTVLL
-624 SATRELTDDSELVY
+624 SATREPAGGSNWVY
-638 LRVTDTGIGM
+638 LQVSDTGIGM
-648 SAQQQQGLF
+648 SVGQQQSLF
-657 QPFIQGDAST
+657 QPFVQGDAST

-673 TGLGLAISRL
+673 TGLGLTISRL

-689 GDITLESEVG
+689 GDISLDSQLDV
-699 IGSTFTVQLKAKVEL
+699 GSTFTVKLKAQVE
-714 TEPLVVI
+714 I

>member
-1 MAMQEEISREQLCW
+1 MQEEPSKEQLIL
-15 EVQSLRAELE
+15 EVQALRAELE
-25 NLKCEKAD
+25 NLKREKAD

-45 DTVEAE
+45 DTIEAD
-51 LLSKAELAVRA
+51 LLSKAELAVRS

-82 LSDGLIM
+82 LCDGLIL

-96 SLLETPLAELI
+96 ALLDTPLAELI
-107 GRRTPDFY
+107 GCYTPDFY
-115 FNPSD
+115 FDPAERS
-120 HPKVLD
+120 KVLEILAKD
-126 ALDKNGHIKDYELQ
+126 GHIKNYELH
-140 CKKGDGSN
+140 CKKADGSS
-148 FWATISV
+148 FWAIISV

-172 LTQRKEAEQILQE
+172 LTQRKEAEQALQE
-185 SEKRLRRQS
+185 SEQRLRRQS

-205 INNGALNLGVREII
+205 INNGALNLGVREIT

-237 HFKFGTRYIKESQ
+237 HVRFGTRYATDTQ
-250 QNLATRSIAD
+250 ANLAARAIAHN
-260 KQTEVID
+260 QSLVINRE
-267 PMAIDRRKQDLATN
+267 AIELPAEHQVYH
-281 SKFKIPNLKLVC
+281 SKLTTQNLKLVC
-293 LDLYDRTNESH
+293 LDLYDRTSKSH
-304 WSRQETSVNDP
+304 LNRTKNHI
-315 KVSNLDLEGNH
+315 KVLKLDGEGDVG
-326 SGENMRSSNPLESPL
+326 SENSPSSPPLNSPL
-341 TTQNSIK
+341 TTQNPVT
-348 TDLCNLSSE
+348 TDLYKLSLE
-357 GEHSP
+357 TEHTPLLGQESA
-362 IFPNTSNPNS
+362 PNS

-392 HIGAPRQWAL
+392 HLGAPRQWAL

-429 ALSKAKSQLEITVD
+429 ALSKAKSELEITVE
-443 QRTAQLTATNKLLRI
+443 QRTAQLTASNKLLRI

-503 GYSEIIEEEALE
+503 GYSEILEEEALE
-515 AGFDNLIPDT
+515 AGFEDLIPDT
-525 QKVQIAGKHLLTL
+525 QKIQTAGKHLLTL

-556 LENFDL
+556 LEDFHL

-570 GTLYPLVEKNRNQL
+570 ATLYPLVEKNRNQL
-584 QVDCPI
+584 QVCCSPDF
-590 DLGFMYADLTKVRQ
+590 GVMYADLTKVRQ
-604 ILFNL
+604 ILLNL

-616 TEGGTVVL
+616 TQEGTVVI
-624 SATRELTDDSELVY
+624 SATRELTDGTEWIY
-638 LRVTDTGIGM
+638 LRVADTGIGM
-648 SAQQQQGLF
+648 SPQQQEGLF
-657 QPFIQGDAST
+657 EPFIQGDAST

-689 GDITLESEVG
+689 GDITIESELGV
-699 IGSTFTVQLKAKVEL
+699 GSTFTVQLKAKVEA
-714 TEPLVVI
+714 
-721 SH
+721 SC

>member
-1 MAMQEEISREQLCW
+1 MQEEPSTEQLLLD
-15 EVQSLRAELE
+15 VQRLSAELE
-25 NLKCEKAD
+25 NLKREKAD

-45 DTVEAE
+45 DTMEAH
-51 LLSKAELAVRA
+51 LLSKAQLALDS

-82 LSDGLIM
+82 LCDGLIL
-89 YANAQMA
+89 YANAQLA
-96 SLLETPLAELI
+96 SLLNLPLEKLI
-107 GRRTPDFY
+107 GCRTPDFY
-115 FNPSD
+115 FNPGD
-120 HPKVLD
+120 RPKVLE
-126 ALDKNGHIKDYELQ
+126 AIAKDGRLQNYELH
-140 CKKGDGSN
+140 CKKSDGTP
-148 FWATISV
+148 FWAMISV
-155 QSLLFN
+155 QPLLFK
-161 GQPTALCALYD
+161 GQQTALCALYD
-172 LTQRKEAEQILQE
+172 LTQRKEVEQTLQE

-205 INNGALNLGVREII
+205 LNSGALNVGIREIT
-219 EAAARTLDVEKV
+219 EAAARTLEVEKV

-237 HFKFGTRYIKESQ
+237 QGRFGTRYPINPLLNFTERAIA
-250 QNLATRSIAD
+250 QN
-260 KQTEVID
+260 QTESLDTETAAREENESVN
-267 PMAIDRRKQDLATN
+267 R
-281 SKFKIPNLKLVC
+281 SKFKIPKLKLVC
-293 LDLYDRTNESH
+293 LDLYDRTRENHLSH
-304 WSRQETSVNDP
+304 PSISASDL
-315 KVSNLDLEGNH
+315 KFSILDVEGDAP
-326 SGENMRSSNPLESPL
+326 GENVRSDNPLEP
-341 TTQNSIK
+341 TPKTQKSLK
-348 TDLCNLSSE
+348 TNLSHLSSLA
-357 GEHSP
+357 EHSAVL
-362 IFPNTSNPNS
+362 PNASKPNS

-429 ALSKAKSQLEITVD
+429 ALSKAKAQLEMTVD
-443 QRTAQLTATNKLLRI
+443 QRTAQLTAANKLLRI

-503 GYSEIIEEEALE
+503 GYSEMLQEEALE
-515 AGFDNLIPDT
+515 SGLEDIIPDA
-525 QKVQIAGKHLLTL
+525 QKIHNAGKHLLTL

-562 GNLVEEVV
+562 GNLIEEVV
-570 GTLYPLVEKNRNQL
+570 ATLHPLVEKNHNQL
-584 QVDCPI
+584 QVSCSP
-590 DLGFMYADLTKVRQ
+590 DLGVMYADLTKVRQ

-624 SATRELTDDSELVY
+624 AATRESAGGSDWVY
-638 LRVTDTGIGM
+638 LQVSDTGIGM
-648 SAQQQQGLF
+648 SAEQQQGLF

-689 GDITLESEVG
+689 GDITLESLLGV
-699 IGSTFTVQLKAKVEL
+699 GSTFTVQLKAKVD
-714 TEPLVVI
+714 I
-721 SH
+721 S

>member
-1 MAMQEEISREQLCW
+1 MQEEPSREQLLLD
-15 EVQSLRAELE
+15 VQRLSAELE
-25 NLKCEKAD
+25 NLKREKAD

-45 DTVEAE
+45 DTMDAH
-51 LLSKAELAVRA
+51 LLSKADVALRS

-82 LSDGLIM
+82 LGDGLIM
-89 YANAQMA
+89 YANSQLA
-96 SLLETPLAELI
+96 SLLNIPLEKLI
-107 GRRTPDFY
+107 GCSTPDFY
-115 FNPSD
+115 LNPD
-120 HPKVLD
+120 DRPKVLE
-126 ALDKNGHIKDYELQ
+126 ALAKNGYLQNYELH
-140 CKKGDGSN
+140 CKKSDGTP

-155 QSLLFN
+155 ESLLFN
-161 GQPTALCALYD
+161 GQQTALCALYD
-172 LTQRKEAEQILQE
+172 LTQRKEAEQTLKE

-205 INNGALNLGVREII
+205 FNSGALNVGIREIT
-219 EAAARTLDVEKV
+219 EAAARTLEVEKV

-237 HFKFGTRYIKESQ
+237 HLRFGSRYSIEPQ
-250 QNLATRSIAD
+250 LNFINRAIARS
-260 KQTEVID
+260 QTESLD
-267 PMAIDRRKQDLATN
+267 PETAARAENPDLVN
-281 SKFKIPNLKLVC
+281 HSKFKISNLRLVC
-293 LDLYDRTNESH
+293 LDLYDRTSENH
-304 WSRQETSVNDP
+304 LSRQPLSVTSDLQF
-315 KVSNLDLEGNH
+315 SSILDDVEGDAP
-326 SGENMRSSNPLESPL
+326 GENLAEDKAL
-341 TTQNSIK
+341 K
-348 TDLCNLSSE
+348 TA
-357 GEHSP
+357 
-362 IFPNTSNPNS
+362 PNTSNSIETNLCHSSSVAQHSAALPNPNKPNS

-392 HIGAPRQWAL
+392 HGAPRQWAL

-429 ALSKAKSQLEITVD
+429 ALSKAKAQLEMTVD
-443 QRTAQLTATNKLLRI
+443 QRTAQLTAANKLLRI

-503 GYSEIIEEEALE
+503 GYSEMLQEEALE
-515 AGFDNLIPDT
+515 SGLKNIIPDT
-525 QKVQIAGKHLLTL
+525 QKIRNAGKHLLTL

-556 LENFDL
+556 LEEFDI
-562 GNLVEEVV
+562 GNLIEEVV
-570 GTLYPLVEKNRNQL
+570 ATLHPLVEKNHNQL
-584 QVDCPI
+584 QVSYSPN
-590 DLGFMYADLTKVRQ
+590 LGVMYADLTKVRQ

-616 TEGGTVVL
+616 TEGGTVLL
-624 SATRELTDDSELVY
+624 SATREPAGGSNWVY
-638 LRVTDTGIGM
+638 LQVSDTGIGM
-648 SAQQQQGLF
+648 SVGQQQSLF
-657 QPFIQGDAST
+657 QPFVQGDAST

-673 TGLGLAISRL
+673 TGLGLTISRL

-689 GDITLESEVG
+689 GDISLDSQLDV
-699 IGSTFTVQLKAKVEL
+699 GSTFTVKLKAQVE
-714 TEPLVVI
+714 I